1 MLTRLRTRLV
11 FFSSLF
17 CHLYH
22 VQCIHYITIIVYIK
36 LLINSSTFSNL
47 NYPLGPICITLTAAV
62 AVHFSSRKKKLLKV
76 ALNATPVVFRS

>member
-22 VQCIHYITIIVYIK
+22 VQCIYYITIIVYIK
-36 LLINSSTFSNL
+36 LLIKVRQHFNNL
-47 NYPLGPICITLTAAV
+47 KCPLGTDQHNSHPYRSDR
-62 AVHFSSRKKKLLKV
+62 FFQRK
-76 ALNATPVVFRS
+76 F